1 MIASARDPAPP
12 GVLFVLPVLGQPR
25 HSKRIA
31 MALAGGLS
39 AEAAA
44 FERDYHKGRLPPCEV
59 TSLGSVRHG
68 NYLARIPRLLAA
80 IRRLRPLV
88 RRNDVVYAF
97 GPDMAVIAAIAC
109 FPRRIP
115 VAFEVGDIVYAQLRK
130 GPIGGVVRMIDR
142 WLSHRCG
149 LIVTTTDAFLE
160 RYYRDRLGART
171 PGLVIENK
179 LEPGFADGVQVHPR
193 AAGRPLADRP
203 LRIGYF
209 GLLRCRWSWDVLSEL
224 VRREPGR
231 FEVTLAGFPVDP
243 PDLRLRVEGI
253 PGMRYLGEYRS
264 PQDLPGLYGSVDLVW
279 GSYHPLKPDDFPYWW
294 ARPNRFYE
302 ACLFRRP
309 IISRKGTID
318 SRDVDRWGI
327 GLSIHEVGVDE
338 TVERIRGI
346 TAGEVDR
353 WTSAMDSL
361 PRDIYVYREEG
372 PALCRALASLAGSKG
387 RKG

>member
-1 MIASARDPAPP
+1 MNASERESAPTR
-12 GVLFVLPVLGQPR
+12 VLFVLPVLGQPR

-68 NYLARIPRLLAA
+68 NYLARIPRLFAA

-130 GPIGGVVRMIDR
+130 GMVGGLVRTIDR
-142 WLSHRCG
+142 WLARRCG

-160 RYYRDRLGART
+160 RYYRERLGART

-179 LEPGFADGVQVHPR
+179 LEPEFAEGVQVR
-193 AAGRPLADRP
+193 ARPEGRPLVDRP
-203 LRIGYF
+203 LRVGYF
-209 GLLRCRWSWDVLSEL
+209 GLLRCRWSWEVLSEL
-224 VRREPGR
+224 VRRGQGR
-231 FEVTLAGFPVDP
+231 FEVDLAGFPVDP
-243 PDLRLRVEGI
+243 ADLRERVAGI
-253 PGMRYLGEYRS
+253 AGMRYLGEYRS
-264 PQDLPGLYGSVDLVW
+264 PRDLPDLYGQIDLVW

-309 IISRKGTID
+309 IVSRKGTID

-327 GLSIHEVGVDE
+327 GLSIHEEGIED

-346 TAGEVDR
+346 TAEDVNR
-353 WTSAMDSL
+353 WSSAMDAL
-361 PRDIYVYREEG
+361 PRDIYVYRDEG
-372 PALCRALASLAGSKG
+372 SMLCRAMRSLAEARGG
-387 RKG
+387 AR